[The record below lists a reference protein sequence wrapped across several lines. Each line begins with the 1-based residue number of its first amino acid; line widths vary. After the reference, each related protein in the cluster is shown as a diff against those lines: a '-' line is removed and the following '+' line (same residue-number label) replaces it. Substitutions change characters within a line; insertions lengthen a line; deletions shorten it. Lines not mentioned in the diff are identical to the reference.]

1 MLYYDQG
8 ITYCYFK
15 TAVNNKLIGLV
26 DSDFGSDPDTWK
38 SLTDYLMYVNGNT
51 ISWRSSQHFFYLLLR
66 FSEVDFVV
74 ASQADQAVVHLRD
87 PLKRVWLYSQE
98 THRPGKISC
107 HVLLV
112 YHKVHYQ
119 AFLGS
124 LIDLLFELWA

>member
-1 MLYYDQG
+1 VLYYDQG

-87 PLKRVWLYSQE
+87 PLKGFGY
-98 THRPGKISC
+98 THKKPTDIWEDNVSC
-107 HVLLV
+107 ITGIP
-112 YHKVHYQ
+112 Q
-119 AFLGS
+119 GS
-124 LIDLLFELWA
+124 LSSFFGVID